1 MAAPFSL
8 TKAITMI
15 SRLTSTAALLAAIT
29 ATHATAGT
37 IALETA
43 GIAADLDNQRGSGT
57 LESLIGVDS
66 PFSAVDVLGDGT
78 TQADLVFGDSSR
90 FAQASI
96 DARTVFD
103 NTLDVSGTS
112 RNTEPD
118 GETFHLVEL
127 GVTLSAGES
136 FVATAHNIGDGVN
149 DFDRAFLS
157 SVQVFDA
164 AGEAVDADSLQL
176 DLDGASPSVSLAP
189 GAGTF
194 SVIFSAAS
202 PSPVGDDEFAVRF
215 STVVGAPSPTAAA
228 AGLLGLVALGARR
241 RRNG

>member
-1 MAAPFSL
+1 MF
-8 TKAITMI
+8 
-15 SRLTSTAALLAAIT
+15 SRLTSTTALLAFT
-29 ATHATAGT
+29 AAALPAADAAAGS

-43 GIAADLDNQRGSGT
+43 GIAADLDNQRGGGT
-57 LESLIGVDS
+57 LESLIGTDS
-66 PFSAVDVLGDGT
+66 PFAAVDMLSDGT

-96 DARTVFD
+96 DARTVFS

-112 RNTEPD
+112 RNSDPA

-127 GVTLSAGES
+127 NVTLDAGES
-136 FVATAHNIGDGVN
+136 FVASAHNVGDGVN
-149 DFDRAFLS
+149 DFDRDFLA
-157 SVQVFDA
+157 SVQIFDA
-164 AGEAVDADSLQL
+164 LGAAVDTSSLIT
-176 DLDGASPSVSLAP
+176 DDGSSPSVSLAP
-189 GAGTF
+189 GAGNYR
-194 SVIFSAAS
+194 VVFSAAS

-215 STVVGAPSPTAAA
+215 STVAGVPSPTAAA

>member
-1 MAAPFSL
+1 
-8 TKAITMI
+8 MI

-112 RNTEPD
+112 RNTEP
-118 GETFHLVEL
+118 
-127 GVTLSAGES
+127 LSLI
-136 FVATAHNIGDGVN
+136 HI
-149 DFDRAFLS
+149 
-157 SVQVFDA
+157 
-164 AGEAVDADSLQL
+164 
-176 DLDGASPSVSLAP
+176 
-189 GAGTF
+189 
-194 SVIFSAAS
+194 
-202 PSPVGDDEFAVRF
+202 
-215 STVVGAPSPTAAA
+215 
-228 AGLLGLVALGARR
+228 
-241 RRNG
+241 